1 MIVAL
6 DVIDVSRP
14 CLNMNCCPGTAAS
27 LLLDVDELAAAAAA
41 AAAAAFGVGTK
52 AVAIRFML

>member
-1 MIVAL
+1 MVAL

-14 CLNMNCCPGTAAS
+14 CLNMNCCPVTAS
-27 LLLDVDELAAAAAA
+27 LWLDVDELAA

-52 AVAIRFML
+52 AVAIGFML

>member
-14 CLNMNCCPGTAAS
+14 PCLNMNYCPVTAAS
-27 LLLDVDELAAAAAA
+27 LLFDVDELAA

-52 AVAIRFML
+52 AVAIKFML

>member
-14 CLNMNCCPGTAAS
+14 CLNMNCCPVTAS
-27 LLLDVDELAAAAAA
+27 LLLEVDEFAAAAAL
-41 AAAAAFGVGTK
+41 GVGTK